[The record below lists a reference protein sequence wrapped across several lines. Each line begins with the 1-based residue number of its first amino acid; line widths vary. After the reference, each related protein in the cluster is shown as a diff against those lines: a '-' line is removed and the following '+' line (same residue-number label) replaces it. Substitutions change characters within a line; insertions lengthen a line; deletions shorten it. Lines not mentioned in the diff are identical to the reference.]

1 MKSKLSFLINNNLK
15 KKFSSKV
22 FLFINVILLI
32 LIIGVVNI
40 DKIVE
45 FFGGDFSK
53 PTIIYVDDNINS
65 FDFFED
71 SFNETIVYLSDTIK
85 YEIVKLD
92 VSLEKKKSEIIN
104 DKTKDI
110 ILVLDIDDNNYMT
123 SKIISY
129 DYIDSILYQSIVN
142 ALNNTK
148 TNLMLSHSEVS
159 NELLTNLLSDV
170 QIEREFLSDEI
181 EENEEL
187 LNMISSIVI
196 PVFIVPIFLLIVMS
210 VQLIGAEINEEK
222 SSRSMEIIISSVPA
236 KTHFL
241 SKIISTNIFIIS
253 QNILLLVYSFLGLTI
268 RTLITDKK
276 LSDSFG
282 LNISSYIDTFLE
294 SGMLNKIVNAL
305 PIIIILILLTFLIY
319 SLFAGI
325 LASMTT
331 SMEDFQQ
338 LQTPIFLVLMF
349 AYYLAIIASIYD
361 KALFIKIFAFVPFVS
376 GILAPVLFLLGQIS
390 YLELIISMI
399 ILVIFNYLFM
409 HYGFKIYKV
418 GILNYSSNKLW
429 DKMFKAIREE

>member
-92 VSLEKKKSEIIN
+92 VSLEKKKNEIIN

-159 NELLTNLLSDV
+159 SELLTNLLSDV

-338 LQTPIFLVLMF
+338 LQTPIFLVLML

>member
-92 VSLEKKKSEIIN
+92 VSLEKKKNEIIN

-159 NELLTNLLSDV
+159 SELLTNLLSDV

>member
-159 NELLTNLLSDV
+159 SELLTNLLSDV

-338 LQTPIFLVLMF
+338 LQTPIFLVLML

>member
-159 NELLTNLLSDV
+159 SELLTNLLSDV